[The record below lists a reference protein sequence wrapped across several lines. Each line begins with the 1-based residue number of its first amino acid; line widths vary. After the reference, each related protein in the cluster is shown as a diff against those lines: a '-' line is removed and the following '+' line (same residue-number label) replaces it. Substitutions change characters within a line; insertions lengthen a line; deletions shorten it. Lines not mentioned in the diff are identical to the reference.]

1 MATAESAHPLN
12 ARVTGS
18 NGPCLTQSS
27 EPKLADGGSSNDTVH
42 EANNDHADVIPRG
55 HRSIPDE
62 SNSAPR
68 MSLFHKF
75 LSVWILL
82 AILLGVLL
90 GRLLPAIPDA
100 LDKATLA
107 QVSIPIAVLLWGMI
121 LPMMLQIDFAS
132 VKNVLTSPWPVVMT
146 SVVNYAVQPFT
157 MYGFGILFLKVAF
170 GGYFGEEKAKN
181 YLIGT
186 ILLGGAPC
194 TAMVFV
200 WSRLMNGNAAYTLTQ
215 VAVNDILLLVIYSP
229 VVELLAGTS
238 NISIPWDTLFL
249 SVGFFIVVPLLV
261 AIALR
266 ASLIAACGRA
276 RGLSLLTGTLIP
288 LLDTLSM
295 FFLVLTVA
303 LLFISQAPTI
313 ASNWLDMLAIAVPLT
328 VQTFAIWALTYL
340 LALLVFRLPYE
351 IAGPATLIACSN
363 FFEWRW
369 HWLSRFVGVLIEVP
383 VMLVLVWINNQ
394 TKHVFPKAE
403 RESEVVLD
411 RNEVSEIVEDV
422 EKVAEEDVYLQSR

>member
-1 MATAESAHPLN
+1 
-12 ARVTGS
+12 
-18 NGPCLTQSS
+18 
-27 EPKLADGGSSNDTVH
+27 
-42 EANNDHADVIPRG
+42 
-55 HRSIPDE
+55 
-62 SNSAPR
+62 

-157 MYGFGILFLKVAF
+157 MYGFGILFLK
-170 GGYFGEEKAKN
+170 AKN

-229 VVELLAGTS
+229 VVKLLAGTS

-276 RGLSLLTGTLIP
+276 RGLSLLKGTLIP

-303 LLFISQAPTI
+303 LLTI
-313 ASNWLDMLAIAVPLT
+313 RRSMCF
-328 VQTFAIWALTYL
+328 Q
-340 LALLVFRLPYE
+340 RQRE
-351 IAGPATLIACSN
+351 
-363 FFEWRW
+363 
-369 HWLSRFVGVLIEVP
+369 
-383 VMLVLVWINNQ
+383 
-394 TKHVFPKAE
+394 KAKLFSTE
-403 RESEVVLD
+403 M
-411 RNEVSEIVEDV
+411 
-422 EKVAEEDVYLQSR
+422 K

>member
-1 MATAESAHPLN
+1 
-12 ARVTGS
+12 
-18 NGPCLTQSS
+18 
-27 EPKLADGGSSNDTVH
+27 
-42 EANNDHADVIPRG
+42 
-55 HRSIPDE
+55 
-62 SNSAPR
+62 

-75 LSVWILL
+75 LSLWILL

-146 SVVNYAVQPFT
+146 SVINYAVQPFT
-157 MYGFGILFLKVAF
+157 MYGFGILFLRVAF

-181 YLIGT
+181 YLVGT

-215 VAVNDILLLVIYSP
+215 VAVNDILLLIIYSP
-229 VVELLAGTS
+229 VVKLLAGTS

-266 ASLIAACGRA
+266 ASLIAACGRP
-276 RGLSLLTGTLIP
+276 RGLYLLTGTLIP

-363 FFEWRW
+363 FFEMAVA
-369 HWLSRFVGVLIEVP
+369 LAVALYGSGSQAALATVVGVLIEVP
-383 VMLVLVWINNQ
+383 VMLVLVWINNR

-403 RESEVVLD
+403 SESEVVLGD
-411 RNEVSEIVEDV
+411 RNEVSEIVEVV
-422 EKVAEEDVYLQSR
+422 EKAAEEDVYLQSR